1 MEPRRQSAE
10 YVVVFGFRPFFCFS
24 GGLYGTDLY
33 MESRAQA
40 LRLRFQNFCEMW
52 WMPCGI
58 FLDKKAEARPCH
70 GFYTNCRG
78 SGWHKR
84 LAL

>member
-10 YVVVFGFRPFFCFS
+10 YVVVFGFRPFFGFS

-40 LRLRFQNFCEMW
+40 LRLGFKISAK
-52 WMPCGI
+52 CGGCLWV
-58 FLDKKAEARPCH
+58 FLDKKAEARTLSWVL
-70 GFYTNCRG
+70 FQ
-78 SGWHKR
+78 
-84 LAL
+84 L